1 MLRGLPAPD
10 LPDLFLFQDGTRVH
24 TAQDWPRRRREIQ
37 STLLTL
43 QYGPLPAVPDALHC
57 AILHVATL
65 RRMDNAQLLSCRI
78 DMGGDGAFMLRV
90 FMPTGA
96 GPFPVVLNGDGC
108 WHYADDRVIAAVLRR
123 RYAFAQFNRV
133 EVAPD
138 PPTAGLDAKTEAKTR
153 PAHGAI
159 AAWAWAYHRA
169 VDALQQIAQLD
180 CTCIAVV
187 GHSRG
192 GKASLLAGATDPR
205 IMLTSANNSGA
216 GGAGCWRQAGPGV
229 ETLADITQAYP
240 DWFAPGL
247 QDYAGREFELPL
259 DQHFLKALVA
269 PRALLTTEALGD
281 LWANPAGTWHTHVA
295 ARAAYQLLR
304 AEDTC
309 MVAYRE
315 GGHDHSPADWDVL
328 LDHCDV
334 ALRGAALKPA
344 LHHVYALAP

>member
-1 MLRGLPAPD
+1 MLR
-10 LPDLFLFQDGTRVH
+10 
-24 TAQDWPRRRREIQ
+24 
-37 STLLTL
+37 
-43 QYGPLPAVPDALHC
+43 
-57 AILHVATL
+57 
-65 RRMDNAQLLSCRI
+65 N
-78 DMGGDGAFMLRV
+78 
-90 FMPTGA
+90 
-96 GPFPVVLNGDGC
+96 
-108 WHYADDRVIAAVLRR
+108 
-123 RYAFAQFNRV
+123 
-133 EVAPD
+133 
-138 PPTAGLDAKTEAKTR
+138 
-153 PAHGAI
+153 
-159 AAWAWAYHRA
+159 
-169 VDALQQIAQLD
+169 
-180 CTCIAVV
+180 
-187 GHSRG
+187 
-192 GKASLLAGATDPR
+192 
-205 IMLTSANNSGA
+205 
-216 GGAGCWRQAGPGV
+216 AGPGV
-229 ETLADITQAYP
+229 ETLADITQAFP

-295 ARAAYQLLR
+295 ARAAYQLLG